1 MKLARATFTFLVFI
15 ISCTVG
21 LSQNPATKQYKKDGL
36 RFDYLS
42 SWTLLDDSNSDAQQ
56 LTLMRSDSAAQ
67 IRIFVRRGRVTPE
80 KLPKTRKEVVD
91 SYIEAT
97 VKQFIAMGANPEQS
111 PDSIDIGT
119 TKAEG
124 VNVKASLG
132 GDPGAARIYWTLL
145 GERIVVLTYFGPDKE
160 MAKHTGVWDLV
171 RSSFQIEEKSPT
183 PKPSPTQQ

>member
-1 MKLARATFTFLVFI
+1 MKLARATFTLLVFV
-15 ISCTVG
+15 ISCTNG

-56 LTLMRSDSAAQ
+56 LTLVRPDSAAQ

-97 VKQFIAMGANPEQS
+97 AKQFIAMGAKPEQS

-145 GERIVVLTYFGPDKE
+145 GERVVVLTYFGPDKE
-160 MAKHTGVWDLV
+160 MAKHTNAWDLV
-171 RSSFQIEEKSPT
+171 RSSLQIEEKKS
-183 PKPSPTQQ
+183 SH